1 MGQWRSRSMAQASWS
16 APTRMVFL
24 LHGEDPFRTR
34 LRVGELVESLLAGG
48 AGAPGD
54 LSARSSPRLGG
65 ALGLTRID
73 ARSDAVDSITM
84 AGQSQ
89 GLFAAVDE
97 RQVVLVEHA
106 EALTSAEFLRSFPSE
121 SALVLVAVEALK
133 AARGGRGRTRAKTG
147 VPAELSLLDAVQ
159 EIGGRAQRIERLLPF
174 EVKSWI
180 GARARLHKVTLQ
192 PDAMDALAF
201 ALGPDTERIENEVQ
215 KLGAYANGAPVTA
228 ADVRALVSGAIES
241 DIFELTK
248 AVVRRSHREAVPL
261 LERLLAEANAPQQ
274 ILGLLLW
281 QFRVLLFAS
290 TAPSGADAERQAKA
304 IRSSPGAILRYVQHA
319 RGLSRSD
326 IARAYESLY
335 ATDISIKTGRAES
348 DEAALLLC
356 VLDLC
361 GVAGADLRDLLLTEA
376 PRRG

>member
-1 MGQWRSRSMAQASWS
+1 
-16 APTRMVFL
+16 MVFL

-34 LRVGELVESLLAGG
+34 LRVGELVDSLLAGE
-48 AGAPGD
+48 AGEPGN
-54 LSARSSPRLGG
+54 LSQRPSPRFGG

-73 ARSDAVDSITM
+73 ARSDAVDAITM

-89 GLFAAVDE
+89 GLFAAVEE

-106 EALTSAEFLRSFPSE
+106 QALTGAEFLASFPAE
-121 SALVLVAVEALK
+121 SALVLVSVEALK
-133 AARGGRGRTRAKTG
+133 AGRGRARGRAKPG
-147 VPAELSLLDAVQ
+147 VPAELSLPDAVHA
-159 EIGGRAQRIERLLPF
+159 IGGRVERIGQLLPF
-174 EVKSWI
+174 EVKAWI
-180 GARARLHKVTLQ
+180 GARARLHMVALQ

-215 KLGAYANGAPVTA
+215 KIAAYANGAMVTA
-228 ADVRALVSGAIES
+228 TDVRGLVSGAIES

-248 AVVRRSHREAVPL
+248 AVVQRNHRVAVPL
-261 LERLLAEANAPQQ
+261 LERLLTEGNAPQQ
-274 ILGLLLW
+274 ILALLLW

-290 TAPSGADAERQAKA
+290 RSPSNQDAEKIAKA
-304 IRSSPGAILRYVQHA
+304 IRSSPGAIFRYVQYA
-319 RGLSRSD
+319 RGVGQAD
-326 IARAYESLY
+326 ITRAYESLY

-361 GVAGADLRDLLLTEA
+361 GVPGADLRDLLLTES

>member
-1 MGQWRSRSMAQASWS
+1 
-16 APTRMVFL
+16 MVFL

-34 LRVGELVESLLAGG
+34 LRVGELVESLLGGG
-48 AGAPGD
+48 AGEPGD
-54 LSARSSPRLGG
+54 LSQRASPQLGG

-73 ARSDAVDSITM
+73 ARSDPLDAITM

-106 EALTSAEFLRSFPSE
+106 ETLTRTDFLMTFPAE
-121 SALVLVAVEALK
+121 SALVLVAVEALR
-133 AARGGRGRTRAKTG
+133 AGRGRARGRAKAGT
-147 VPAELSLLDAVQ
+147 PSELPLPDAVQ
-159 EIGGRAQRIERLLPF
+159 EIGGRVQRIERLAPF
-174 EVKSWI
+174 ELKGWI
-180 GARARLHKVTLQ
+180 GARARLHKVALQ
-192 PDAMDALAF
+192 PDAMEALAF
-201 ALGPDTERIENEVQ
+201 ALGPDTERIENEIQ
-215 KLGAYANGAPVTA
+215 KLAAYANGAQVTA
-228 ADVRALVSGAIES
+228 ADVRALTSGAIES

-248 AVVRRSHREAVPL
+248 AVVRRNHREAVPL
-261 LERLLAEANAPQQ
+261 LERLLAEGNAPQQ
-274 ILGLLLW
+274 ILALLLW

-290 TAPSGADAERQAKA
+290 RSPSNQDAEKIAKA
-304 IRSSPGAILRYVQHA
+304 IRSSPGAIFRYVQHA
-319 RGLSRSD
+319 RGVSQAD
-326 IARAYESLY
+326 ITRAYEALY
-335 ATDISIKTGRAES
+335 ATDISIKTGRADS

>member
-1 MGQWRSRSMAQASWS
+1 
-16 APTRMVFL
+16 MVFL

-34 LRVGELVESLLAGG
+34 LRVGELIESLLAGG
-48 AGAPGD
+48 AGEPGD
-54 LSARSSPRLGG
+54 LSARASPRLGG

-73 ARSDAVDSITM
+73 ARSDPVDAITM

-106 EALTSAEFLRSFPSE
+106 EALPSTEFLASFPAE
-121 SALVLVAVEALK
+121 TALVLVSVEALK
-133 AARGGRGRTRAKTG
+133 AGRGRSRGRAKAS
-147 VPAELSLLDAVQ
+147 VPAELSVLDAVQ
-159 EIGGRAQRIERLLPF
+159 EIGGRVQRIERLVPF
-174 EVKSWI
+174 EVKGWI
-180 GARARLHKVTLQ
+180 GARARLHGVVLQ
-192 PDAMDALAF
+192 PDAMEALAF

-215 KLGAYANGAPVTA
+215 KLGAYAGGAPVTA

-248 AVVRRSHREAVPL
+248 AVVQRNHRAAVPL
-261 LERLLAEANAPQQ
+261 LERLLGDGNAPQQ
-274 ILGLLLW
+274 ILALLLW

-290 TAPSGADAERQAKA
+290 RSPTNQDAEKIAKA
-304 IRSSPGAILRYVQHA
+304 IRSSPGAIFRYVQYA
-319 RGLSRSD
+319 RGVSQAD
-326 IARAYESLY
+326 ITRAYESLY

>member
-1 MGQWRSRSMAQASWS
+1 
-16 APTRMVFL
+16 MVFL

-34 LRVGELVESLLAGG
+34 LRVGELIESLLAGG
-48 AGAPGD
+48 AGEPGD

-73 ARSDAVDSITM
+73 ARSDPVDAITM
-84 AGQSQ
+84 AGRSA
-89 GLFAAVDE
+89 GLVAAVDE
-97 RQVVLVEHA
+97 RQVVRVEHA
-106 EALTSAEFLRSFPSE
+106 EALACSAVLASVPAE
-121 SALVLVAVEALK
+121 SALVRVSGAALT
-133 AARGGRGRTRAKTG
+133 GGRGRARGRATPG
-147 VPAELSLLDAVQ
+147 AAVELTLPDAVQ
-159 EIGGRAQRIERLLPF
+159 EVGGRVQRIERLVPF
-174 EVKSWI
+174 EVKGWI
-180 GARARLHKVTLQ
+180 GARARLHNVVLQ

-215 KLGAYANGAPVTA
+215 KLGAYAGGAPVTA
-228 ADVRALVSGAIES
+228 AEVRALVSGAIES

-248 AVVRRSHREAVPL
+248 AVVQHNHRVAVPL
-261 LERLLAEANAPQQ
+261 LERLLADGNAPQQ
-274 ILGLLLW
+274 ILALLLW

-290 TAPSGADAERQAKA
+290 RSPTNQDAEKIAKA
-304 IRSSPGAILRYVQHA
+304 IRSSPGAIFRYVQYA
-319 RGLSRSD
+319 RGVSQAD
-326 IARAYESLY
+326 ITRAYESLY
-335 ATDISIKTGRAES
+335 ATDISIKTGRADS

>member
-1 MGQWRSRSMAQASWS
+1 MAQASWS

-34 LRVGELVESLLAGG
+34 LRLGELVGSLLSGG
-48 AGAPGD
+48 AGEPGD
-54 LSARSSPRLGG
+54 LSARPTPQLGG

-73 ARSDAVDSITM
+73 ARSDPVDAITM

-106 EALTSAEFLRSFPSE
+106 EALLGPDFLASFPSE
-121 SALVLVAVEALK
+121 SALVLVSVEALK
-133 AARGGRGRTRAKTG
+133 VSRGRGRARAKTG
-147 VPAELSLLDAVQ
+147 APADLSLPDAVQ
-159 EIGGRAQRIERLLPF
+159 ELGGRVERIERLAPF
-174 EVKSWI
+174 EVKGWI
-180 GARARLHKVTLQ
+180 GARARLHKVSLQ
-192 PDAMDALAF
+192 PDAVDALAF

-261 LERLLAEANAPQQ
+261 LERLLAEGNAPQQ
-274 ILGLLLW
+274 ILALLLW

-290 TAPSGADAERQAKA
+290 RSPSNQDAEKIAKA
-304 IRSSPGAILRYVQHA
+304 IRSSSGAIFRYVQHA
-319 RGLSRSD
+319 RGVSQAD
-326 IARAYESLY
+326 ITRAYESLY
-335 ATDISIKTGRAES
+335 ATDISIKTGRADS

-361 GVAGADLRDLLLTEA
+361 GVPGADLRDLLLTEA

>member
-1 MGQWRSRSMAQASWS
+1 
-16 APTRMVFL
+16 MVFL

-48 AGAPGD
+48 AGEPGD
-54 LSARSSPRLGG
+54 LSQRTSPQLGG

-73 ARSDAVDSITM
+73 ARSDPIDAITM

-106 EALTSAEFLRSFPSE
+106 DVLTATDFLMSFPAE
-121 SALVLVAVEALK
+121 SALVLVAVEAL
-133 AARGGRGRTRAKTG
+133 RTGRGRARGRAKTG
-147 VPAELSLLDAVQ
+147 TPADLSLPDAVQ
-159 EIGGRAQRIERLLPF
+159 EVRGRVQRIDRLAPF
-174 EVKSWI
+174 EVKGWI

-192 PDAMDALAF
+192 PDAIDALAF

-215 KLGAYANGAPVTA
+215 KLGAYANGAPVTG
-228 ADVRALVSGAIES
+228 ADVRALTSGAIES

-248 AVVRRSHREAVPL
+248 AVVRKSHREAVPL
-261 LERLLAEANAPQQ
+261 LERLLAEGNAPQQ
-274 ILGLLLW
+274 ILALLLW

-290 TAPSGADAERQAKA
+290 RSPSKGDAEKIAKA
-304 IRSSPGAILRYVQHA
+304 IRSSPGAIFRYVQHA
-319 RGLSRSD
+319 RGVSQAE
-326 IARAYESLY
+326 ITRAYEALY
-335 ATDISIKTGRAES
+335 ATDISIKTGRVDS

>member
-1 MGQWRSRSMAQASWS
+1 MAQASWS

-48 AGAPGD
+48 AGEPGD
-54 LSARSSPRLGG
+54 LSARASPRLGG
-65 ALGLTRID
+65 ALGLTRVD
-73 ARSDAVDSITM
+73 ARTDPVDAITM

-106 EALTSAEFLRSFPSE
+106 EALTGAEFLTAFPAE
-121 SALVLVAVEALK
+121 SALVLVSVEALK
-133 AARGGRGRTRAKTG
+133 TGRGRTRGRAKPG
-147 VPAELSLLDAVQ
+147 APAAELSLLDAVQ
-159 EIGGRAQRIERLLPF
+159 EIGGRVQRVERLAPF
-174 EVKSWI
+174 EVKGWI
-180 GARARLHKVTLQ
+180 GARARLHNVVLQ

-215 KLGAYANGAPVTA
+215 KLGAYAGGAPVTA

-248 AVVRRSHREAVPL
+248 AVVQHNHRVAVPL
-261 LERLLAEANAPQQ
+261 LERLLGDGNAPQQ
-274 ILGLLLW
+274 ILALLLW

-290 TAPSGADAERQAKA
+290 RSPTNQDAEKIAKA
-304 IRSSPGAILRYVQHA
+304 IRSSPGAIFRYVQYA
-319 RGLSRSD
+319 RGVSQAD
-326 IARAYESLY
+326 ITRAYEALY

>member
-1 MGQWRSRSMAQASWS
+1 
-16 APTRMVFL
+16 MVFL

-34 LRVGELVESLLAGG
+34 LRVGELVSSLLAGG
-48 AGAPGD
+48 DGAPGD
-54 LSARSSPRLGG
+54 LSARAAPSLGS

-73 ARSDAVDSITM
+73 ARTDPADAITM

-89 GLFAAVDE
+89 GLFAAVEE

-106 EALTSAEFLRSFPSE
+106 EALTATDFLTTFPGE
-121 SALVLVAVEALK
+121 TALVLVSVEAL
-133 AARGGRGRTRAKTG
+133 RTGRSRGRGRSKAG
-147 VPAELSLLDAVQ
+147 VQADASLPDAVQ
-159 EIGGRAQRIERLLPF
+159 DIGGNVQRIERLLPF
-174 EVKSWI
+174 EVKGWI
-180 GARARLHKVTLQ
+180 GARARLHNVTVQ
-192 PDAMDALAF
+192 PEAIDALAF
-201 ALGPDTERIENEVQ
+201 AIGPDTERIENEVR
-215 KLGAYANGAPVTA
+215 KLAAYANGAPVTA

-248 AVVRRSHREAVPL
+248 AVVRHSHREAVPL
-261 LERLLAEANAPQQ
+261 LERLLAEGNAPQQ
-274 ILGLLLW
+274 ILALLLW

-290 TAPSGADAERQAKA
+290 RAPTNQDADKIAKA
-304 IRSSPGAILRYVQHA
+304 IRSSPGAIFRYVQYA
-319 RGLSRSD
+319 RGVSQAD
-326 IARAYESLY
+326 ITRAYEALY
-335 ATDISIKTGRAES
+335 ATDVSIKTGRADS

>member
-1 MGQWRSRSMAQASWS
+1 
-16 APTRMVFL
+16 MVFL

-34 LRVGELVESLLAGG
+34 LRVGELIESLLAGG
-48 AGAPGD
+48 AGEPGD

-73 ARSDAVDSITM
+73 ARSDPVDAITM

-106 EALTSAEFLRSFPSE
+106 EALASSEFLASFPAE
-121 SALVLVAVEALK
+121 SALVLVSVEALK
-133 AARGGRGRTRAKTG
+133 AGRGRARGRVKPGAA
-147 VPAELSLLDAVQ
+147 VELTLPDAVQ
-159 EIGGRAQRIERLLPF
+159 EVGGRVQRIERLVPF
-174 EVKSWI
+174 EVKGWI
-180 GARARLHKVTLQ
+180 GTRARLHNVVLQ

-215 KLGAYANGAPVTA
+215 KLGAYAGGAPVTA
-228 ADVRALVSGAIES
+228 AEVRALVSGAIES

-248 AVVRRSHREAVPL
+248 AVVQHNHRVAVPL
-261 LERLLAEANAPQQ
+261 LERLLADGNAPQQ
-274 ILGLLLW
+274 ILALLLW

-290 TAPSGADAERQAKA
+290 RSPTNQDAEKIAKA
-304 IRSSPGAILRYVQHA
+304 IRSSSGAIFRYVQYA
-319 RGLSRSD
+319 RGVSQAD
-326 IARAYESLY
+326 ITRAYESLY
-335 ATDISIKTGRAES
+335 ATDISIKTGRADS

>member
-1 MGQWRSRSMAQASWS
+1 MKG
-16 APTRMVFL
+16 
-24 LHGEDPFRTR
+24 
-34 LRVGELVESLLAGG
+34 
-48 AGAPGD
+48 
-54 LSARSSPRLGG
+54 
-65 ALGLTRID
+65 
-73 ARSDAVDSITM
+73 
-84 AGQSQ
+84 
-89 GLFAAVDE
+89 
-97 RQVVLVEHA
+97 
-106 EALTSAEFLRSFPSE
+106 
-121 SALVLVAVEALK
+121 
-133 AARGGRGRTRAKTG
+133 
-147 VPAELSLLDAVQ
+147 
-159 EIGGRAQRIERLLPF
+159 
-174 EVKSWI
+174 WI
-180 GARARLHKVTLQ
+180 GARARLHQVTLQ
-192 PDAMDALAF
+192 PDAIDALAY

-228 ADVRALVSGAIES
+228 VDVRALVSGAIES

-248 AVVRRSHREAVPL
+248 AVVRRNHREAVPL
-261 LERLLAEANAPQQ
+261 LERLLAEGNAPQQ
-274 ILGLLLW
+274 ILALLLW

-290 TAPSGADAERQAKA
+290 TAPSSADAERQAKA

>member
-1 MGQWRSRSMAQASWS
+1 
-16 APTRMVFL
+16 MVFL

-48 AGAPGD
+48 AGEPGD
-54 LSARSSPRLGG
+54 LSARPSPRLGG

-73 ARSDAVDSITM
+73 ARSDPVDAITM

-106 EALTSAEFLRSFPSE
+106 EALPSAEFLTAFPAE
-121 SALVLVAVEALK
+121 SALVLVSVEALK
-133 AARGGRGRTRAKTG
+133 AGRGRTRGRAKTG
-147 VPAELSLLDAVQ
+147 APADLSLLDAVQ
-159 EIGGRAQRIERLLPF
+159 EIGGRVQRVERLVPF
-174 EVKSWI
+174 EVKGWI
-180 GARARLHKVTLQ
+180 GARARLHDVVLQ

-215 KLGAYANGAPVTA
+215 KLGAYAGGAPVTA

-248 AVVRRSHREAVPL
+248 AVVQRNHRVAVPL
-261 LERLLAEANAPQQ
+261 LERLLGDGNAPQQ
-274 ILGLLLW
+274 ILALLLW

-290 TAPSGADAERQAKA
+290 RSPTNQDAEKIAKA
-304 IRSSPGAILRYVQHA
+304 IRSSPGAIFRYVQYA
-319 RGLSRSD
+319 RGVSQAD
-326 IARAYESLY
+326 ITRAYESLY
-335 ATDISIKTGRAES
+335 ATDISIKTGRADS

>member
-1 MGQWRSRSMAQASWS
+1 
-16 APTRMVFL
+16 MVFL

-34 LRVGELVESLLAGG
+34 LRVGELVEALLAGG
-48 AGAPGD
+48 AGEPGD
-54 LSARSSPRLGG
+54 LTARPSPHLGG

-73 ARSDAVDSITM
+73 ARSDPVDTITM

-106 EALTSAEFLRSFPSE
+106 EALASADFLSAFPSE
-121 SALVLVAVEALK
+121 TALVLVSVEALRQSRGRARGRAKPGVAVEA
-133 AARGGRGRTRAKTG
+133 
-147 VPAELSLLDAVQ
+147 SLPDAVH
-159 EIGGRAQRIERLLPF
+159 EIGGRVQRIERLLPF
-174 EVKSWI
+174 EVKGWI
-180 GARARLHKVTLQ
+180 AARARLHRVALQ
-192 PDAMDALAF
+192 PEAMDALAY
-201 ALGPDTERIENEVQ
+201 ALGPDTERIENEIQ

-241 DIFELTK
+241 DMFELTK
-248 AVVRRSHREAVPL
+248 AVVRRNHREAVPL
-261 LERLLAEANAPQQ
+261 LERLLAEGNAPQQ
-274 ILGLLLW
+274 ILALLLW
-281 QFRVLLFAS
+281 QFRVLLFAT
-290 TAPSGADAERQAKA
+290 TAPSSAEVERQAKA
-304 IRSSPGAILRYVQHA
+304 IRSSPGAILRYVQYA

-335 ATDISIKTGRAES
+335 ATDVSIKTGRADS
-348 DEAALLLC
+348 DGAALLLC

>member
-1 MGQWRSRSMAQASWS
+1 MAQASWS

-48 AGAPGD
+48 AGEPGD
-54 LSARSSPRLGG
+54 LSARPSPRLGG

-73 ARSDAVDSITM
+73 ARSDPVDAITM

-89 GLFAAVDE
+89 SLFAAVDE

-106 EALTSAEFLRSFPSE
+106 EALPSAEFLASFPAE
-121 SALVLVAVEALK
+121 SALVLVSVEALK
-133 AARGGRGRTRAKTG
+133 AGRGRGRGRARTG
-147 VPAELSLLDAVQ
+147 APADLSLPDAVQ
-159 EIGGRAQRIERLLPF
+159 EIGGRVQRVERLVPF
-174 EVKSWI
+174 EVKGWI
-180 GARARLHKVTLQ
+180 GARARLHSVVLQ

-215 KLGAYANGAPVTA
+215 KLGAYAGGAPVTG

-248 AVVRRSHREAVPL
+248 AVVQRNHRVAVPL
-261 LERLLAEANAPQQ
+261 LERLLGDGNAPQQ
-274 ILGLLLW
+274 ILALLLW

-290 TAPSGADAERQAKA
+290 RSPTNQDAEKIAKA
-304 IRSSPGAILRYVQHA
+304 IRSSPGAIFRYVQYA
-319 RGLSRSD
+319 RGVSQAD
-326 IARAYESLY
+326 ITRAYESLY
-335 ATDISIKTGRAES
+335 ATDISIKTGRADS

>member
-1 MGQWRSRSMAQASWS
+1 
-16 APTRMVFL
+16 MVFL

-34 LRVGELVESLLAGG
+34 LRVGELIESLLAGG
-48 AGAPGD
+48 AGEPGD
-54 LSARSSPRLGG
+54 LSARASPRLGG

-73 ARSDAVDSITM
+73 ARSDPVDAITM

-106 EALTSAEFLRSFPSE
+106 EALPSTEFLASFPAE
-121 SALVLVAVEALK
+121 TALVLVSVEALK
-133 AARGGRGRTRAKTG
+133 AGRGRSRGRAKAS
-147 VPAELSLLDAVQ
+147 VPAELSVLDAVQ
-159 EIGGRAQRIERLLPF
+159 EIGGRVQRIERLVPF
-174 EVKSWI
+174 EVKGWI
-180 GARARLHKVTLQ
+180 GARARLHSVVLQ

-215 KLGAYANGAPVTA
+215 KLGAFAGGAPVTA
-228 ADVRALVSGAIES
+228 VDVHALVSGAIES

-248 AVVRRSHREAVPL
+248 AVVQRNHRVAVPL
-261 LERLLAEANAPQQ
+261 LERLLGDGNAPQQ
-274 ILGLLLW
+274 ILALLLW

-290 TAPSGADAERQAKA
+290 RSPTNQDAEKIAKA
-304 IRSSPGAILRYVQHA
+304 IRSSPGAIFRYVQYA
-319 RGLSRSD
+319 RGVSQAD
-326 IARAYESLY
+326 ITRAYEPLY

>member
-1 MGQWRSRSMAQASWS
+1 
-16 APTRMVFL
+16 MVFL
-24 LHGEDPFRTR
+24 LHGEDSFRTR

-48 AGAPGD
+48 AGEPGD
-54 LSARSSPRLGG
+54 LSGRRTPQLGG

-73 ARSDAVDSITM
+73 ARSDPVDAIIM

-106 EALTSAEFLRSFPSE
+106 EALARADFLASFPAE
-121 SALVLVAVEALK
+121 SALVLVAVEALR
-133 AARGGRGRTRAKTG
+133 ARGRARGRARAG
-147 VPAELSLLDAVQ
+147 APAELSLLDAVQ

-174 EVKSWI
+174 DVKGWI
-180 GARARLHKVTLQ
+180 GARARMHNVTLQ
-192 PDAMDALAF
+192 PDAMDALAY

-261 LERLLAEANAPQQ
+261 LERLLAEGNAPQQ
-274 ILGLLLW
+274 ILALLLW

-335 ATDISIKTGRAES
+335 ATDISIKTGRADS

>member
-1 MGQWRSRSMAQASWS
+1 
-16 APTRMVFL
+16 MVFL

-48 AGAPGD
+48 VGEPGD
-54 LSARSSPRLGG
+54 LSQRRSPQLGG

-73 ARSDAVDSITM
+73 ARSDPLDAITL

-106 EALTSAEFLRSFPSE
+106 ETLTSAEFLASFPSE
-121 SALVLVAVEALK
+121 SALVLVAVEALR
-133 AARGGRGRTRAKTG
+133 AGRGRARGRAKAG
-147 VPAELSLLDAVQ
+147 APVELALPDAVQ

-174 EVKSWI
+174 EVKGWI
-180 GARARLHKVTLQ
+180 GARARLHKITLQ
-192 PDAMDALAF
+192 PDAIDALAY

-228 ADVRALVSGAIES
+228 VDVRALVSGAIES

-248 AVVRRSHREAVPL
+248 AVVRRNHREAVPL
-261 LERLLAEANAPQQ
+261 LERLLAEGNAPQQ
-274 ILGLLLW
+274 ILALLLW

>member
-1 MGQWRSRSMAQASWS
+1 
-16 APTRMVFL
+16 MVFL

-34 LRVGELVESLLAGG
+34 LRLGELVGSLLAGG
-48 AGAPGD
+48 TGEPGD
-54 LSARSSPRLGG
+54 LSARPTPQLGG

-73 ARSDAVDSITM
+73 ARSDPVDAITM

-106 EALTSAEFLRSFPSE
+106 EALVGSDFLASFPSE
-121 SALVLVAVEALK
+121 SALVLVSVEALK
-133 AARGGRGRTRAKTG
+133 TARGRGRARAKTG
-147 VPAELSLLDAVQ
+147 APVDRSLPDAVQ
-159 EIGGRAQRIERLLPF
+159 ELGGRVERIERLAPF
-174 EVKSWI
+174 DGKGWI
-180 GARARLHKVTLQ
+180 GARARLHKVSLQ

-248 AVVRRSHREAVPL
+248 AVVRRSHRDAVPL
-261 LERLLAEANAPQQ
+261 LERLLAEGNAPQQ
-274 ILGLLLW
+274 ILALLLW

-290 TAPSGADAERQAKA
+290 RSPSNQDAEKIAKA
-304 IRSSPGAILRYVQHA
+304 IRSSSGAIFRYVQHA
-319 RGLSRSD
+319 RGVSQAD
-326 IARAYESLY
+326 ITRAYESLY
-335 ATDISIKTGRAES
+335 ATDISIKTGRADS

>member
-1 MGQWRSRSMAQASWS
+1 
-16 APTRMVFL
+16 MVFL

-48 AGAPGD
+48 SGEPGD
-54 LSARSSPRLGG
+54 LALRPLPRLSA

-73 ARSDAVDSITM
+73 ARPDPAGARPDPVDLILL

-89 GLFAAVDE
+89 GLFAAPDE
-97 RQVVLVEHA
+97 QRVVLVDHA
-106 EALTSAEFLRSFPSE
+106 ESLSRTEFLDTFP
-121 SALVLVAVEALK
+121 ADAGLVLVAVEAL
-133 AARGGRGRTRAKTG
+133 RTGRGRSRGRAKAAAP
-147 VPAELSLLDAVQ
+147 VEASLLDAVRR
-159 EIGGRAQRIERLLPF
+159 IGGRVEHIERVVSAAP
-174 EVKSWI
+174 WI
-180 GARARLHKVTLQ
+180 AARARLHKIALQ
-192 PDAMDALAF
+192 PDAAQALAF
-201 ALGPDTERIENEVQ
+201 ALGSDTERIESELQ
-215 KLGAYANGAPVTA
+215 KLGAYANGATVTG

-248 AVVRRSHREAVPL
+248 AVVRRSYRDAVPL
-261 LERLLAEANAPQQ
+261 LERLLADGNAPQQ
-274 ILGLLLW
+274 ILALLLW

-290 TAPSGADAERQAKA
+290 RAPTKGEAERMAKA
-304 IRSSPGAILRYVQHA
+304 IRSSPAAIFRYVQYA
-319 RGLSRSD
+319 RGLGTAD
-326 IARAYESLY
+326 IVRAYESLY

>member
-1 MGQWRSRSMAQASWS
+1 MAQASWS

-34 LRVGELVESLLAGG
+34 LRVGELVASLLAGG
-48 AGAPGD
+48 AGEPGD
-54 LSARSSPRLGG
+54 LSQRTSPQLGG
-65 ALGLTRID
+65 ALGLTRLD
-73 ARSDAVDSITM
+73 ARSDPVDAITM

-97 RQVVLVEHA
+97 RQVVLVDHA
-106 EALTSAEFLRSFPSE
+106 EALSDTDFLTSFPAE
-121 SALVLVAVEALK
+121 SALVLVAVEAL
-133 AARGGRGRTRAKTG
+133 RTGRGRSRGRAKAGT
-147 VPAELSLLDAVQ
+147 PSELPLPDAVQ
-159 EIGGRAQRIERLLPF
+159 EIGGRVQRIERLAPF

-180 GARARLHKVTLQ
+180 GARARLHKVALH

-248 AVVRRSHREAVPL
+248 AVVRRNHREAVPL
-261 LERLLAEANAPQQ
+261 LERLLAEGNAPQQ
-274 ILGLLLW
+274 ILALLLW

-290 TAPSGADAERQAKA
+290 RSPSNQDAEKIAKA
-304 IRSSPGAILRYVQHA
+304 IRSSPGAIFRYVQHA
-319 RGLSRSD
+319 RGVSQAD
-326 IARAYESLY
+326 ITRAYEALY
-335 ATDISIKTGRAES
+335 ATDISIKTGRADS

>member
-1 MGQWRSRSMAQASWS
+1 
-16 APTRMVFL
+16 MVFL

-48 AGAPGD
+48 AGEPGD
-54 LSARSSPRLGG
+54 LSQRPSPRLGG

-73 ARSDAVDSITM
+73 ARSDPIDAITM

-106 EALTSAEFLRSFPSE
+106 EALAGAEFLASFPAD
-121 SALVLVAVEALK
+121 SALVLVSVEALK
-133 AARGGRGRTRAKTG
+133 AGRGRGRARTKAG
-147 VPAELSLLDAVQ
+147 APVELSLPDAVQ
-159 EIGGRAQRIERLLPF
+159 EIGGRVQRVERLAPF
-174 EVKSWI
+174 EVKPWI
-180 GARARLHKVTLQ
+180 SARARLHNVALQ

-201 ALGPDTERIENEVQ
+201 ALGPDSERIENEVQ

-228 ADVRALVSGAIES
+228 VDVRALVSGAIES

-248 AVVRRSHREAVPL
+248 AVVQRNHRAAVPL
-261 LERLLAEANAPQQ
+261 LERLLAEGNAPQQ
-274 ILGLLLW
+274 ILALLLW

-290 TAPSGADAERQAKA
+290 RSPTNQDAEKIAKA
-304 IRSSPGAILRYVQHA
+304 IRSSPGAIFRYVQYA
-319 RGLSRSD
+319 RGVSQAD
-326 IARAYESLY
+326 ITRAYESLY